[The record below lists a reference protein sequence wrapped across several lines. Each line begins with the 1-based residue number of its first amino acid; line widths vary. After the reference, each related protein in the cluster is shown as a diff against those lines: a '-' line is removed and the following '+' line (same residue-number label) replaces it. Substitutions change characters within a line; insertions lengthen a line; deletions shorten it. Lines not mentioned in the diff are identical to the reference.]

1 MRNSCIFIFFTIAFC
16 SIWQNTLFAQGTNET
31 FGQNAVQYKE
41 FEWSYFDSE
50 NFRTLF
56 YLGGQDI
63 GKYALQ
69 YAEEVLP
76 ELETK
81 LEWKLDKKA
90 HILIYNDLS
99 DLNQTNIGHGI
110 ELNNTGGVTQII
122 GNKIFI
128 YFNGNHLDLEKQIRQ
143 GISKVLMNHILFGSN
158 FQEVLQ
164 NAVLLNLPDWFTNG
178 LVEYMGESWSTEKD
192 NRLRD
197 GILSGRYEKFNR
209 LRGEEA
215 TFAGSAI
222 WHYVEEKYGKSAVS
236 NLLYLTRIN
245 RSIES
250 GFLFVL
256 GDRVKESLNQWYEYY
271 LAEFSADMAL
281 RDSITSDN
289 LIKKRKWGKRHHYQT
304 RISQD
309 GKYIA
314 FTNNIQGKYRVYIQE
329 LETGK
334 IKRVLKGGI
343 KTTRLVTDYSNPL
356 IDWSPDMKTLA
367 VIYEKRDK
375 LKLLLYDIEEQ
386 KKDTRAITKFQQ
398 VNSFKFMS
406 DPRYLVLSAVKRGY
420 SDIYTYYLPS
430 TLTEQITDDYFDDLD
445 PSFVDLDGKKGIIFR
460 SNRVSD
466 TLRKEE
472 TDTNRV
478 GQSFDLYFYNTGD
491 RTNIL
496 TRVTNSATS
505 IESGV
510 EQLDDKYFT
519 FLSDENGI
527 RNRYAGY
534 FEDEYLKRDTVVFFR
549 DSVVRN
555 PKWDF
560 FNSDATID
568 SVRLRPVYKTTTYT
582 LPITNYGY
590 SIKEQDHSSNG
601 KILELIEKDGLDYLY
616 LKDSPKEMT
625 LVQKRE
631 LEPTPYK
638 RYLNKIA
645 EKERLRKQF
654 EENKAFENADES
666 DGFSTDSITPD
677 QMFFQSE
684 FNIFPELNVNKTISG
699 SGYVEETA
707 SVFQQ
712 TKVLPYKVKFSTDY
726 VLTQIDNSL
735 IMTRYQKFAPGA
747 PVFQNPAFS
756 GTINLGV
763 SDLFE
768 DYRIFGGFRFP
779 FNFQGSEYF
788 IGYENLRKRLD
799 KQIKYYRK
807 VLPQTYTDVVPFTN
821 EPINTD
827 AGIPLE
833 AKIKTNYV
841 ESRFTYPIDV
851 LRSFRFFLAYRH
863 DNYVYQKQEEF
874 SANLENYK
882 ENWLFFRLEY
892 VFDNTIG
899 MGLNLRKGIRF
910 KFFAEIH
917 KEFQMKPQGIIDN
930 VDFNLP
936 SFDNSYLGVL
946 GFDFRYYQPIH
957 KEIIWA
963 NRVSLGTSYG
973 TKKLVYYLGGVESWL
988 IPSPEFDNENQVST
1002 TQNYA
1007 FQTIVTNM
1015 RGFPQNVRNGN
1026 SYFVLNSEIRI
1037 PVFSYLIHSPIRS
1050 EFIRNFQIIGF
1061 TDIGS
1066 AWDGLNP
1073 YKDENQLFTNTVGDT
1088 PPIVTVNYFKNPVV
1102 FGYGIGFRTTLFGY
1116 FIRTDLGW
1124 GSDSGIRSKKPKL
1137 YISLNL
1143 DF

>member
-1 MRNSCIFIFFTIAFC
+1 MSFV
-16 SIWQNTLFAQGTNET
+16 SLWQNGLYAQGTNET

-41 FEWSYFDSE
+41 FEWQYFDSE
-50 NFRTLF
+50 HFRTLF

-69 YAEEVLP
+69 YAEKVLP
-76 ELETK
+76 EIESQ
-81 LEWKLDKKA
+81 LEWKLNRKT
-90 HILIYNDLS
+90 HILVYNDLS
-99 DLNQTNIGHGI
+99 DLNQTNIGHGLQ
-110 ELNNTGGVTQII
+110 LNNTGGVTKII

-128 YFNGNHLDLEKQIRQ
+128 YFNGDHLNLEEQIRE
-143 GISKVLMNHILFGSN
+143 GIARVMMNHILFGSN

-164 NAVLLNLPDWFTNG
+164 NAVLLNLPEWFTNG
-178 LVEYMGESWSTEKD
+178 LVEYIGNNWSSEKD
-192 NRLRD
+192 NRLRE
-197 GILSGRYEKFNR
+197 GILSGKFEKFHR
-209 LRGEEA
+209 LRDEEA
-215 TFAGSAI
+215 TFAGSAV

-245 RSIES
+245 RSMES

-256 GDRVKESLNQWYEYY
+256 GDGIKKSLEEWYTYY
-271 LAEFSADMAL
+271 LNEYTTDYTL
-281 RDSITSDN
+281 RDSLQNDN
-289 LIKKRKWGKRHHYQT
+289 VIERKKWKKRHHYQLK
-304 RISQD
+304 ISDD

-314 FTNNIQGKYRVYIQE
+314 YANNIQGKYKVYVQN

-334 IKRVLKGGI
+334 IHRVLNGGI
-343 KTTRLVTDYSNPL
+343 KTIRLVTDYSKPL
-356 IDWSPDMKTLA
+356 LDWSPDMKTLA
-367 VIYEKRDK
+367 VIYEKRDE
-375 LKLLLYDIEEQ
+375 LKLLLYDVEEGKKE
-386 KKDTRAITKFQQ
+386 KKDITKFQQ
-398 VNSFKFMS
+398 VNSFRFMG
-406 DPRYLVLSAVKRGY
+406 DPRYLVMSAVKRGY
-420 SDIYTYYLPS
+420 SDIYTYYLPT
-430 TLTEQITDDYFDDLD
+430 TLTDQITNDYFDDLD
-445 PSFVDLDGKKGIIFR
+445 PAYVNIGGKQGIVFR
-460 SNRVSD
+460 SNRLSD
-466 TLRKEE
+466 TLKTVEA
-472 TDTNRV
+472 DTNRV
-478 GQSFDLYFYNTGD
+478 GDSFDLFFYNTSN
-491 RTNIL
+491 RTSIL
-496 TRVTNSATS
+496 SRVTNAPGST
-505 IESGV
+505 EKMPQ
-510 EQLDDKYFT
+510 QLDDKYFT
-519 FLSDENGI
+519 YLSDKNGVY
-527 RNRYAGY
+527 NRYAAY
-534 FEDEYLKRDTVVFFR
+534 FEDEFVKRDTVVFFR

-560 FNSDATID
+560 INSSITID
-568 SVRLRPVYKTTTYT
+568 SVRLQPVYKTTTYSI
-582 LPITNYGY
+582 PITNRPYN
-590 SIKEQDHSSNG
+590 INEQDISPSG
-601 KILELIEKDGLDYLY
+601 KYVELVEKNQLDWFYLHDTPREMALEQKPELI
-616 LKDSPKEMT
+616 S
-625 LVQKRE
+625 
-631 LEPTPYK
+631 TPY
-638 RYLNKIA
+638 RAFVNKAI
-645 EKERLRKQF
+645 EKERLKKQF
-654 EENKAFENADES
+654 EENKIFKNALNDKELS
-666 DGFSTDSITPD
+666 PDSVKPED
-677 QMFFQSE
+677 YFFQSE
-684 FNIFPELNVNKTISG
+684 FNVFPELNVTRTISTNAIAA
-699 SGYVEETA
+699 ETSA
-707 SVFQQ
+707 GVFQQ
-712 TKVLPYKVKFSTDY
+712 TRVLPYKVKFSTDY

-735 IMTRYQKFAPGA
+735 IMTRYQKFAPGS
-747 PVFQNPAFS
+747 PVFQNPPFS

-768 DYRIFGGFRFP
+768 DYRVFGGFRFP

-788 IGYENLRKRLD
+788 IGYENLKKRLD
-799 KQIKYYRK
+799 KQVKYYRK
-807 VLPQTYTDVVPFTN
+807 VLPQTYTDRVPFTN

-833 AKIKTNYV
+833 AKIKTNYL
-841 ESRFTYPIDV
+841 ESRFTYPIDI

-863 DNYVYQKQEEF
+863 DNYVFQKQEEF

-882 ENWLFFRLEY
+882 ENWFFFRLEY

-917 KEFQMKPQGIIDN
+917 KEFQMKPQSIIDN
-930 VDFNLP
+930 LDFNLP

-963 NRVSLGTSYG
+963 NRVALGTSYG

-988 IPSPEFDNENQVST
+988 IPSPQFDSETEVSLD
-1002 TQNYA
+1002 QNYA

-1037 PVFSYLIHSPIRS
+1037 PVFTYLINTPIRS

-1073 YKDENQLFTNTVGDT
+1073 YKDENQIFTSTVGDT

-1102 FGYGIGFRTTLFGY
+1102 FGYGLGFRTSLFGY
-1116 FIRTDLGW
+1116 FIRTDLAW
-1124 GSDSGIRSKKPKL
+1124 GNDSGQRTKKPRL